1 MTPELWERLT
11 RSVRDRSDTHPCPD
25 CRGVGYAGDDDEHPC
40 HECSGSGGVP
50 GQWEFHAFGPVRV
63 EMKEEVGGG

>member
-11 RSVRDRSDTHPCPD
+11 RSVRDRSDTHPC
-25 CRGVGYAGDDDEHPC
+25 

-50 GQWEFHAFGPVRV
+50 AEWRFHAFGTVRV
-63 EMKEEVGGG
+63 EAREGDDGG

>member
-11 RSVRDRSDTHPCPD
+11 RRFTGALRPCPD
-25 CRGVGYAGDDDEHPC
+25 CRGVGYAGEDDEHPC

-50 GQWEFHAFGPVRV
+50 AEWRFHAFGTARV
-63 EMKEEVGGG
+63 EVTDDE